1 MSLATNRRTEKEE
14 IMDESQEI
22 VFETENDDR
31 SDLSPEDL
39 KSILELSSRINMEG
53 SSSFAVGD
61 DDDDG
66 DNLLAKPRSRGGSSK
81 NNVRFLSEL
90 SELSEFAS
98 TRDEEQKDNGIMSRT
113 LSEVGTHGYGLLGVS
128 VWLLDF
134 GSDKLVPKG
143 WWHNPS
149 MPNSKALGRLFDP
162 SKANYVPQK
171 PVLPGVDLAGILW
184 NESSEYDMAGGGG
197 GGARQ
202 SIMDR
207 ISFVGRS
214 SDVTPTSN
222 RSSFFDFGGRRGSS
236 TYGTLPRNSTSRRG
250 SAVKL
255 ASSIK
260 HRRSSIADLFSSTAT
275 KEPEEKI
282 KWRDLK
288 SLVVDPYT
296 AKGPR
301 LALLEE
307 AGFHQAAGVTFSNDI
322 CQGIVIYYSA
332 NDLDECTLKSMA
344 NESYLIQSAQMIG
357 SCISMVKTRRA
368 TVGHTIK
375 TGLSQRH
382 SHDTLKESSNTPSN
396 KKCDFVPQR
405 VKILKNKVKGGG
417 LQIPPPP
424 NMDHVAW
431 TMFGTFIGLLGLSSI
446 NEYIQYL
453 SAEELF
459 LILGPFGALMTLQY
473 GLTAAPASQPRNAIF
488 GQALTGAVVMAFN
501 YIPESMLPVWIRQ
514 VVSPSIAIGLMVKC
528 GFTHPPAGA
537 HAVILSS
544 GKFNWAFYGVGLFST
559 VLTIIPALLINNLSH
574 KRQYPTYWGF
584 GAPEWAEDLMEMTKE
599 TISKIKEKRSETSP
613 GKKLK
618 QLDSSLNNEEIE
630 EDGV

>member
-1 MSLATNRRTEKEE
+1 
-14 IMDESQEI
+14 MDESQEI
-22 VFETENDDR
+22 VFETEKDDR
-31 SDLSPEDL
+31 SDLSPEDM
-39 KSILELSSRINMEG
+39 KSILELSAKLSVEG

-61 DDDDG
+61 NDD
-66 DNLLAKPRSRGGSSK
+66 DNLLAKRRSRGGSSRTQ
-81 NNVRFLSEL
+81 VRFLSEL
-90 SELSEFAS
+90 SELSELAS

-143 WWHNPS
+143 WWHKPS
-149 MPNSKALGRLFDP
+149 MPKSKALGRLFDP

-197 GGARQ
+197 AMRSRKS

-207 ISFVGRS
+207 VSFVGRS
-214 SDVTPTSN
+214 SNATPTSN

-236 TYGTLPRNSTSRRG
+236 DHATLPRNSTSRRG
-250 SAVKL
+250 SSDRR
-255 ASSIK
+255 SSSK
-260 HRRSSIADLFSSTAT
+260 KSRRSSITNLFSSTAT
-275 KEPEEKI
+275 KESEEQI

-307 AGFHQAAGVTFSNDI
+307 AGFHEAAGVTFSNEI
-322 CQGIVIYYSA
+322 CQGIVIYYIA
-332 NDLDECTLKSMA
+332 NDLDESTLKSMA

-375 TGLSQRH
+375 AGLSQRH
-382 SHDTLKESSNTPSN
+382 LLNTSKKSSNTPSN

-405 VKILKNKVKGGG
+405 VKKLKNKVKGGG
-417 LQIPPPP
+417 LQIPPSP

-446 NEYIQYL
+446 NQYVQYL
-453 SAEELF
+453 SAEDLF

-473 GLTAAPASQPRNAIF
+473 GLTAAPASQPRNAIC
-488 GQALTGAVVMAFN
+488 GQALAGAVAMAFN

-514 VVSPSIAIGLMVKC
+514 VVSPTIAIGLMVKC

-559 VLTIIPALLINNLSH
+559 VFTVVPALLINNLSH

-584 GAPEWAEDLMEMTKE
+584 VAPKWPQELMKMTKQMA
-599 TISKIKEKRSETSP
+599 SKIKEKRSETSP
-613 GKKLK
+613 GKKLT
-618 QLDSSLNNEEIE
+618 QLDSSLNNEESE